1 MEIGGSGAPPPL
13 LLLPLLLLLGTGLL
27 PGKFR
32 NAKRAFFSR
41 VLAPRTPG
49 LGERRPGAAVP
60 SRGCEQRDSHRDSS
74 THYSFDVLQC

>member
-1 MEIGGSGAPPPL
+1 MEIRGPGAPLPL

-32 NAKRAFFSR
+32 NAKRTFFSR

-49 LGERRPGAAVP
+49 LGQRRPGAAVP
-60 SRGCEQRDSHRDSS
+60 CRGCAQRDSHRDSS
-74 THYSFDVLQC
+74 THYSSDVLRC